1 MEGFIFDG
9 QGFVV
14 NSESFDKMD
23 KEVIKNTEIA
33 TVSASGSRRNSVRLG
48 GTLRIKTAP
57 IPEIAN
63 DSSTSSLT
71 EKLSDEI
78 CDEVLSNRAE
88 INTNQENL
96 LLKRRTTKVQIGSL
110 G

>member
-33 TVSASGSRRNSVRLG
+33 TVSGSRRNSVRLG

-78 CDEVLSNRAE
+78 GDEVLSNRAE